1 MSVRTRIAPSPTG
14 DPHVGTAYV
23 ALINYLFAKQ
33 HGGSFI
39 LRIEDT
45 DRARST
51 AASERAILEALSWLG
66 VNWDEG
72 PDVGGP
78 SGPYRQSERLEIYE
92 RYARVLLDGGNA
104 FRCFCTPERLAEMR
118 AEQRRHNLP
127 PAYDGLCL
135 GLTQAEIVA
144 NERAGL
150 PFVVRLRVPREGSV
164 SIDDLLRGPIVF
176 EWSAVDMQVLVKSD
190 GWPTYHLANVV
201 DDHLMGITHVMRGEE
216 WISSAPKHLLLYTAF
231 GWEMPKIA
239 HLPLLRNADRLDS
252 ELLNGFIVRHR
263 SGLDIIASPEMSGSP
278 HEATSDEFERVMDF
292 LRREYDFVLIDSS
305 ASYQATRNAL
315 IEQSDEVFI
324 VSTPDVAALRDLA
337 RMVEQ
342 LSLSESSTNKLRL
355 VVNRSTAS
363 DSVTPEQ
370 IEKTVR
376 FPISVAVPNNYFEL
390 VRAIND
396 GEPIPSQRRSE
407 FNQAL
412 SRWANQ
418 IVNGLNAAEPPS
430 AKKKLF
436 SFLHT

>member
-1 MSVRTRIAPSPTG
+1 MIRRTNTTEHSTQAIFSVCADEDVVQVATSASMNIPGALFAGEFRDYI
-14 DPHVGTAYV
+14 TAEKRPQFSSLLKNADSCV
-23 ALINYLFAKQ
+23 ALIDFDRDPELAIETTDRLHQIFLKKIGIIGVGARLDAGILLRAVRNGCGEFLTKPVSLIDLIASLNRFNEVLAVDPSAQSSVGRVISFFGAKGGVGTTMLAVHLAIFLVRQ
-33 HGGSFI
+33 HGKK
-39 LRIEDT
+39 
-45 DRARST
+45 
-51 AASERAILEALSWLG
+51 
-66 VNWDEG
+66 
-72 PDVGGP
+72 
-78 SGPYRQSERLEIYE
+78 
-92 RYARVLLDGGNA
+92 VLLIDHKQQLGHVA
-104 FRCFCTPERLAEMR
+104 L
-118 AEQRRHNLP
+118 
-127 PAYDGLCL
+127 YL
-135 GLTQAEIVA
+135 GLKDTQYH
-144 NERAGL
+144 
-150 PFVVRLRVPREGSV
+150 
-164 SIDDLLRGPIVF
+164 F
-176 EWSAVDMQVLVKSD
+176 E
-190 GWPTYHLANVV
+190 
-201 DDHLMGITHVMRGEE
+201 E
-216 WISSAPKHLLLYTAF
+216 
-231 GWEMPKIA
+231 
-239 HLPLLRNADRLDS
+239 LLRNADRLDS

>member
-1 MSVRTRIAPSPTG
+1 MIRKTNTTEHSTQAIFSVCADEEVVQVATSASMNIPGALFAGEFRDYI
-14 DPHVGTAYV
+14 TAEKRPQFSSLLKNSDSCV
-23 ALINYLFAKQ
+23 ALIDFDRDPELA
-33 HGGSFI
+33 
-39 LRIEDT
+39 IETT
-45 DRARST
+45 DRLHQIFLKKIGIIGVGTELDAGILLRAVRNGCGEFLTKPVSLVDLI
-51 AASERAILEALSWLG
+51 ASLNRFNEVLAVDPNAQSSVGRVISFFGAKGGVGTTMLAVHLAIFLVRKFG
-66 VNWDEG
+66 KK
-72 PDVGGP
+72 
-78 SGPYRQSERLEIYE
+78 
-92 RYARVLLDGGNA
+92 VLLIDHKQQLGHVA
-104 FRCFCTPERLAEMR
+104 L
-118 AEQRRHNLP
+118 
-127 PAYDGLCL
+127 YL
-135 GLTQAEIVA
+135 GLKDTQ
-144 NERAGL
+144 
-150 PFVVRLRVPREGSV
+150 
-164 SIDDLLRGPIVF
+164 
-176 EWSAVDMQVLVKSD
+176 
-190 GWPTYHLANVV
+190 YHF
-201 DDHLMGITHVMRGEE
+201 DE
-216 WISSAPKHLLLYTAF
+216 
-231 GWEMPKIA
+231 
-239 HLPLLRNADRLDS
+239 LLRNADRLDS
-252 ELLNGFIVRHR
+252 ELLKGFIVRHR

-396 GEPIPSQRRSE
+396 GEPIPPQRRSE

-418 IVNGLNAAEPPS
+418 IVNGLNAAEPGS
-430 AKKKLF
+430 AKKKFF